1 MEVTSL
7 CALMPSIKGQGEI
20 RAMWTNL
27 GRFLGRVKSGLGTRE
42 RVTHGTVL
50 PVCGRDSRSL
60 HSLPNVHKVEAT
72 TLLIFHMGKQ
82 SLGEV
87 VVPWLLR

>member
-20 RAMWTNL
+20 RAMWTNP